1 MSPLWPEQGAAR
13 LLAGRLGWGPQI
25 CYGPV
30 NPNHVSRAQD
40 LAMSVSVWD
49 VSKI

>member
-25 CYGPV
+25 SYGPV